1 MEGIIINNLDYPVLT
16 VCAFLPLAG
25 ALIIIFMR
33 RDSLIRWL
41 ALGTTV
47 ATLIVSLPIYKH
59 FDKTTFKMQF
69 VEIHSWI
76 PAWNIDYKVGV
87 DGISVLFIILVAVLS
102 ILCVTVSWKAIQT
115 KIKAFYISL

>member
-1 MEGIIINNLDYPVLT
+1 
-16 VCAFLPLAG
+16 
-25 ALIIIFMR
+25 
-33 RDSLIRWL
+33 
-41 ALGTTV
+41 
-47 ATLIVSLPIYKH
+47 
-59 FDKTTFKMQF
+59 MQF

-115 KIKAFYISL
+115 KIKAFYISLLIMETAMIGIFVSLNIPLCAIYCIHQKDGIS